1 MQKIITLAVLTI
13 VALSCV
19 DGQAA
24 NRRVRMNTAPVRQ
37 TYSMQRNVS
46 QSEGPLSRL
55 MEMERRKNAALR
67 QMFFGQ

>member
-19 DGQAA
+19 DSQAA
-24 NRRVRMNTAPVRQ
+24 NRRVRMNSAPAGQ
-37 TYSMQRNVS
+37 TYPMQSNVS
-46 QSEGPLSRL
+46 QSEGPFSRL

-67 QMFFGQ
+67 QMFFGR